1 MEITTRG
8 VSMRAHTI
16 FAERFLLEELLS
28 CRPHASVWRSVDL
41 HRGVRVALR
50 VVPVGD
56 ALDALSM
63 RRAQRELQLTHGLR
77 HRGLVRVLAW
87 GQDTDNGWIA
97 TQWVEGEDLGEWQ
110 RRVLPRSDKAEG
122 ALERIAALLDTYA
135 QVAWSMERAHAAGV
149 LHRDLSP
156 SNVRVAAGTGQPVV
170 IDFGL
175 SRSSSVTDGTY
186 LTRTLGMVG
195 SPLYLSPEA
204 VAGVPCTP
212 RSDVFSL
219 SAMLWEA
226 ISGSPP
232 WHLTS
237 VLDTAL
243 ARLQGPPP
251 WRWCGPRLPASLPG
265 VLEAGLSTA
274 EADRPPSMRALSNLW
289 LNVRDDVLG
298 VDPRRLAQRVR
309 RAFGRSLWPGMLAGR
324 RL

>member
-1 MEITTRG
+1 
-8 VSMRAHTI
+8 MRAHTI
-16 FAERFLLEELLS
+16 FAERFLLEEPLS
-28 CRPHASVWRSVDL
+28 RRPHASVWRAVDL
-41 HRGVRVALR
+41 QRGVRVALR
-50 VVPVGD
+50 VVPVD
-56 ALDALSM
+56 DSLDAFSM

-77 HRGLVRVLAW
+77 DRGLVRVLAW
-87 GQDTDNGWIA
+87 GQDADNGWIA
-97 TQWVEGEDLGEWQ
+97 TQWVAGEDLREWQ
-110 RRVLPRSDKAEG
+110 RRVQPRPDKAEG
-122 ALERIAALLDTYA
+122 ALQSIAALLDTYA
-135 QVAWSMERAHAAGV
+135 RVAWSMERAHVAGV

-175 SRSSSVTDGTY
+175 SRSSSVTDGTH

-219 SAMLWEA
+219 SVMLWEA

-232 WHLTS
+232 WHLTG

-251 WRWCGPRLPASLPG
+251 WRWSGPRLPSSLAG

-274 EADRPPSMRALSNLW
+274 EADRPPSMRALGELW

-298 VDPRRLAQRVR
+298 VDPRWVAQRFR
-309 RAFGRSLWPGMLAGR
+309 RALRRSFWHDMLTGR

>member
-1 MEITTRG
+1 
-8 VSMRAHTI
+8 MRAHTI
-16 FAERFLLEELLS
+16 FAERFLLEERLS
-28 CRPHASVWRSVDL
+28 RRPYASVWRAVDL
-41 HRGVRVALR
+41 RRGLRVALR
-50 VVPVGD
+50 VVSV
-56 ALDALSM
+56 LDSSEAQAM

-77 HRGLVRVLAW
+77 DRGLVRVLAW
-87 GQDTDNGWIA
+87 GQDSEHGWIA
-97 TQWVEGEDLGEWQ
+97 TRWVEGEDLRDWQ
-110 RRVLPRSDKAEG
+110 QRVLPRPDSQEDAM
-122 ALERIAALLDTYA
+122 ERIAALLEMYA
-135 QVAWSMERAHAAGV
+135 RVARSMERAHHAGV

-156 SNVRVAAGTGQPVV
+156 SNVRVAAATGQPVV

-175 SRSSSVTDGTY
+175 SRSSSVTDGSH

-226 ISGSPP
+226 ISGHAP
-232 WHLTS
+232 WHASS

-251 WRWCGPRLPASLPG
+251 WRWSGPRLPQSLAG

-274 EADRPPSMRALSNLW
+274 EADRPSTMRALGELW

-298 VDPRRLAQRVR
+298 VDPRQLAQRVR
-309 RAFGRSLWPGMLAGR
+309 RTIQHGLGSGLQAR
-324 RL
+324 RWLSRG

>member
-1 MEITTRG
+1 
-8 VSMRAHTI
+8 
-16 FAERFLLEELLS
+16 L
-28 CRPHASVWRSVDL
+28 
-41 HRGVRVALR
+41 RVALR
-50 VVPVGD
+50 VVSV
-56 ALDALSM
+56 LDSSEAQTM

-77 HRGLVRVLAW
+77 ERGLVRVLAW
-87 GQDTDNGWIA
+87 GQDSEHAWIA
-97 TQWVEGEDLGEWQ
+97 TQWVEGEDLRDWQ
-110 RRVLPRSDKAEG
+110 QRLLPRPDSQEG
-122 ALERIAALLDTYA
+122 AMERIAALLEMYA
-135 QVAWSMERAHAAGV
+135 RVARSMERAHHAGV

-156 SNVRVAAGTGQPVV
+156 SNVRVAAATGQPVV

-175 SRSSSVTDGTY
+175 SRSSSVTDGTH

-226 ISGSPP
+226 ISGHAP
-232 WHLTS
+232 WHASS

-251 WRWCGPRLPASLPG
+251 WRWSGPRLPQSLAG

-274 EADRPPSMRALSNLW
+274 EADRPSTMRALGELW

-298 VDPRRLAQRVR
+298 VDPRQVAQRVR
-309 RAFGRSLWPGMLAGR
+309 RTIEHGLEPALHAR
-324 RL
+324 RWLSRG

>member
-1 MEITTRG
+1 
-8 VSMRAHTI
+8 MRAHTI
-16 FAERFLLEELLS
+16 FAERFLLEERLS
-28 CRPHASVWRSVDL
+28 RRPYASVWRAVDL
-41 HRGVRVALR
+41 RRGLRVALR
-50 VVPVGD
+50 VVSV
-56 ALDALSM
+56 LDSSEAQAM

-77 HRGLVRVLAW
+77 DRGLVRVLAW
-87 GQDTDNGWIA
+87 GQDSEHGWIA
-97 TQWVEGEDLGEWQ
+97 TQWVEGEDLRDWQ
-110 RRVLPRSDKAEG
+110 QRVLPRPDSQEDAM
-122 ALERIAALLDTYA
+122 ERIAALLEMYA
-135 QVAWSMERAHAAGV
+135 RVARSMERAHHAGV

-156 SNVRVAAGTGQPVV
+156 SNVRVAAATGQPVV

-175 SRSSSVTDGTY
+175 SRSSSVTDGSH

-226 ISGSPP
+226 ISGHAP
-232 WHLTS
+232 WHASS

-251 WRWCGPRLPASLPG
+251 WRWSGPRLPQSLAG

-274 EADRPPSMRALSNLW
+274 EADRPFTMRALGELW

-298 VDPRRLAQRVR
+298 VDPRQLAQRVR
-309 RAFGRSLWPGMLAGR
+309 RTIQHGLGPALQAR
-324 RL
+324 RWLSRG